1 MPPAVEIEM
10 KVSGG
15 GLDVVMAQ
23 TVFYIRDRLTPVKH
37 IHGPCMAEA
46 VSRLDILESFWGK
59 GQGEIFFANPIYA
72 VTSQFFSPLIDKDT
86 VLI

>member
-10 KVSGG
+10 KVNRG

-23 TVFYIRDRLTPVKH
+23 TVFYICDRLTPVKQ
-37 IHGPCMAEA
+37 IHGSCMAEA
-46 VSRLDILESFWGK
+46 VCRLDVLESFWGK
-59 GQGEIFFANPIYA
+59 GLGEIFFANSIYA